1 MLASAD
7 HSNQLVAKGM
17 TSDLF
22 AWPQNRLLKLLHPR
36 FPRDV
41 AEREFEI
48 TRALHTAGLP
58 APAAYELHEFDNRFG
73 FILERV
79 DGISLLQFVE
89 RKPWKLFY
97 AARLLAELHAQVHQ
111 HSAPWALPSQRSQ
124 LERWLANA
132 RDFTSAE
139 RRAAEASLAQ
149 LPDGEILCHGDMH
162 PANILLSSRGPVIID
177 WSTATRGQ
185 AAADVARTSVLFESA
200 HLPPGSPLYMRLLL
214 ALARRLLHRTYLRR
228 YLALSGASLSEVTK
242 FLPIQRAA
250 TSAWRSSLPG

>member
-1 MLASAD
+1 VLASAD

-22 AWPQNRLLKLLHPR
+22 AWPKNRLLKLLHPR
-36 FPRDV
+36 FPREV
-41 AEREFEI
+41 AEREFTI
-48 TRALHTAGLP
+48 THALHVAGLP
-58 APAAYELHEFDNRFG
+58 APAAYELYELDGRFG
-73 FILERV
+73 FILERI
-79 DGISLLQFVE
+79 DGISLLQLVE

-111 HSAPWALPSQRSQ
+111 HTAPSTLPTQRSQ

-132 RDFTSAE
+132 RDFTPSE

-162 PANILLSSRGPVIID
+162 PANILLSSRGPIIID
-177 WSTATRGQ
+177 WSTATRGHTP
-185 AAADVARTSVLFESA
+185 ADVARTCILFESA
-200 HLPPGSPLYMRLLL
+200 GLPPGSPLYMRTLL
-214 ALARRLLHRTYLRR
+214 ALSRRLLYRTYIRR
-228 YLALSGASLSEVTK
+228 YLALSNTPLPAITK

-250 TSAWRSSLPG
+250 TSAWRSTLPD